1 MFNTISWQEFLSTI
15 SLIAGSYYVIAVLLL
30 YGGEITNILKQ
41 RQSKQ
46 IHSEISE
53 DQNDSNEVNDL
64 MGEVKNERDV
74 PHENVIGPEDISVLP
89 NQEPEEPITQS
100 ITAQP
105 EAVVVSTVAGL
116 LQEVKTLVA
125 SFEHSDKEEI
135 KLLFQHLLSRY
146 PQLLQTTYHDA
157 ITFSIANSLKEKSE
171 MQFELNEI
179 KSWWPEMENTVTEV
193 ISN

>member
-1 MFNTISWQEFLSTI
+1 MFNTISWQEFLSAI
-15 SLIAGSYYVIAVLLL
+15 SLIAGGYYVIAALLL

-41 RQSKQ
+41 SQSKQ
-46 IHSEISE
+46 IHSEVSE

-74 PHENVIGPEDISVLP
+74 PHEIMIGPEDISVLP

-105 EAVVVSTVAGL
+105 EAVVVSAVAGL
-116 LQEVKTLVA
+116 LQEVNTLVA
-125 SFEHSDKEEI
+125 SFENSDKEEV

-146 PQLLQTTYHDA
+146 PQLLQTTYHEA
-157 ITFSIANSLKEKSE
+157 ITFSIANSLQEKSE
-171 MQFELNEI
+171 MQFDLNEI
-179 KSWWPEMENTVTEV
+179 KSWWPELVNTVTEV
-193 ISN
+193 ISK